1 MLFWTSVALYC
12 CVAPG
17 SSTAFWDMVAATW
30 AQRASCLDLDAAA
43 DWLDVV
49 IETEVGEISDRKCAG
64 FEAEGAAA
72 AGIAM
77 VTVLPC

>member
-1 MLFWTSVALYC
+1 M
-12 CVAPG
+12 
-17 SSTAFWDMVAATW
+17 TW